1 MNMKNIKLCILN
13 VILPLLAGFIYYYLF
28 CPDVILIA
36 KIDSILKVKYHIQI
50 PNTNFMVR
58 FVRFYL
64 LDALWAYALMFCLFI
79 ILGNTLTELKKSIV
93 ISVGLSIV
101 MELLQL
107 LNVVVGTFDI
117 CDIFVEI
124 VAIFIASIIIIK
136 HIKEE
141 RDYEKQRS

>member
-1 MNMKNIKLCILN
+1 
-13 VILPLLAGFIYYYLF
+13 
-28 CPDVILIA
+28 
-36 KIDSILKVKYHIQI
+36 
-50 PNTNFMVR
+50 
-58 FVRFYL
+58 
-64 LDALWAYALMFCLFI
+64 
-79 ILGNTLTELKKSIV
+79 
-93 ISVGLSIV
+93 

>member
-1 MNMKNIKLCILN
+1 
-13 VILPLLAGFIYYYLF
+13 
-28 CPDVILIA
+28 
-36 KIDSILKVKYHIQI
+36 
-50 PNTNFMVR
+50 MVR

-79 ILGNTLTELKKSIV
+79 ILGNTLTALKKSIV
-93 ISVGLSIV
+93 ISVVLSIV

-124 VAIFIASIIIIK
+124 VAIFITSIIIIK
-136 HIKEE
+136 HLKGE

>member
-1 MNMKNIKLCILN
+1 M
-13 VILPLLAGFIYYYLF
+13 
-28 CPDVILIA
+28 
-36 KIDSILKVKYHIQI
+36 
-50 PNTNFMVR
+50 
-58 FVRFYL
+58 

-79 ILGNTLTELKKSIV
+79 ILGNTLTALKKSIV
-93 ISVGLSIV
+93 ISVVLSIV

-124 VAIFIASIIIIK
+124 AAIFIAPIIIIK
-136 HIKEE
+136 HLKGE

>member
-1 MNMKNIKLCILN
+1 
-13 VILPLLAGFIYYYLF
+13 
-28 CPDVILIA
+28 
-36 KIDSILKVKYHIQI
+36 
-50 PNTNFMVR
+50 MVR

-64 LDALWAYALMFCLFI
+64 LDALLAYALMFCLFI
-79 ILGNTLTELKKSIV
+79 ILGNTLTALKKSIV
-93 ISVGLSIV
+93 ISVVLSIV

>member
-1 MNMKNIKLCILN
+1 MKNIKLCILN

-50 PNTNFMVR
+50 PNTTFMVR

-79 ILGNTLTELKKSIV
+79 ILGNTLTALKKSIV
-93 ISVGLSIV
+93 ISVVLSIV

-124 VAIFIASIIIIK
+124 VAIFITSIIIIK
-136 HIKEE
+136 HLKGE

>member
-1 MNMKNIKLCILN
+1 
-13 VILPLLAGFIYYYLF
+13 
-28 CPDVILIA
+28 
-36 KIDSILKVKYHIQI
+36 
-50 PNTNFMVR
+50 MVR

-79 ILGNTLTELKKSIV
+79 ILGNTLTALKKSIV
-93 ISVGLSIV
+93 ISVVLSIV

-124 VAIFIASIIIIK
+124 EAIFIASIIIIK
-136 HIKEE
+136 HLKGE

>member
-64 LDALWAYALMFCLFI
+64 LDALMFCLFI
-79 ILGNTLTELKKSIV
+79 ILGNTLTALKKSIV
-93 ISVGLSIV
+93 ISVVLSIV

-107 LNVVVGTFDI
+107 LNVVVGTFNLCFI
-117 CDIFVEI
+117 CNGKWID
-124 VAIFIASIIIIK
+124 
-136 HIKEE
+136 
-141 RDYEKQRS
+141 QRVNSG

>member
-79 ILGNTLTELKKSIV
+79 ILGNTLTALKKKHRHFSRTV
-93 ISVGLSIV
+93 
-101 MELLQL
+101 
-107 LNVVVGTFDI
+107 NCYGTAT
-117 CDIFVEI
+117 
-124 VAIFIASIIIIK
+124 AI
-136 HIKEE
+136 E
-141 RDYEKQRS
+141 RGSRNF